1 MGNSEQGG
9 PTQDG
14 GDWEPHLGSLL
25 GGIAVGAV
33 ILGAVWMLVGSFPG
47 VFDKGQ
53 ATDSGEP
60 RAALGA
66 VPSTTSQSSSSPS
79 STSSTRLER
88 CRAAAKA
95 VESPLE
101 LARPALDQ
109 WDVHVGA
116 MNKLV
121 VGAITLQQATAFWN
135 QTRVGAYDRI
145 GRFENAEAQLE
156 RRGVDCAAPRLLGS
170 GASPALRACAQHVN
184 AEVRALDSA
193 RTAITTWKHHMDA
206 MDQLRSGKLS
216 PTAATKMWLTMWQRG
231 VHELEGFRAAADA
244 AQHVGACDGSTGT
257 SQPSASHTHEPGSS
271 PMSPSSPTGSP
282 MSGMNMR

>member
-1 MGNSEQGG
+1 
-9 PTQDG
+9 
-14 GDWEPHLGSLL
+14 LL
-25 GGIAVGAV
+25 GGIAVGV
-33 ILGAVWMLVGSFPG
+33 VLLGAVWMLVGSFSG
-47 VFDKGQ
+47 VLDKGQ
-53 ATDSGEP
+53 PPDATQP
-60 RAALGA
+60 RAALGGL
-66 VPSTTSQSSSSPS
+66 PSTTSTASQSSSP
-79 STSSTRLER
+79 TRLER
-88 CRAAAKA
+88 CRDAAHV
-95 VESPLE
+95 VEGPLQ

-156 RRGVDCAAPRLLGS
+156 KRGVDCAAPRLLGS

-184 AEVRALDSA
+184 AELRALDSA
-193 RTAITTWKHHMDA
+193 RTAIATWKHHMHA
-206 MDQLRSGKLS
+206 MDQLRSGQLS
-216 PTAATKMWLTMWQRG
+216 PSAATKMWLMMWQRG

-244 AQHVGACDGSTGT
+244 AQHVGACDGTAGT
-257 SQPSASHTHEPGSS
+257 SQPSASHTNEPGAS